1 MPERQQAPPLVGFD
15 PRSIFQG
22 VTGFRAGQADLVVGG
37 ESRQVLGRMAAC
49 YFGYREE
56 EGRIFFQGVSVIAPP
71 KLVWDYSDEDIHAL
85 LLKGLE
91 DVQGGPLPAQ
101 AANAFLEHVTVQRCT
116 QLDSNEV
123 IAAVRTVGGR
133 RVIVVPHSSKYR
145 EPALKPDWALGRSGA
160 LLAEDMWVPHV
171 VHLAQACCEA
181 AQTGTSVIV
190 FHADEDA
197 PAKQE
202 SRQALTDVDLLYPIF
217 LEHAGQA
224 NMADLM
230 SRQIPRW
237 VALAA
242 GGRTQVA
249 LEELEKAELAA
260 DVKRQVALQVVARAG
275 DGRKTLELLH
285 ERLAEFEMLPADA
298 AARFGQMAYKF
309 GDKELA
315 RRLFAACVDDLNDE
329 MWLETS
335 LMTATSIAEAALV
348 ERCWNRLSSLFK
360 NSVVLQENRDF
371 RLMLICD
378 ASANPSLAA
387 TSKAGF
393 EEFHVFI
400 SDALSPEEKP
410 NYGALVESVRA
421 RWAESLP
428 LAAVCIALHAL
439 GRGDLPSAV
448 VFAELA
454 LEDGVYEAQ
463 AARTLL
469 GALQRMFLLQ
479 VRTSAGMDEYKLPLL
494 HIMRYLGGH
503 PSEAGLR
510 ARVASALS
518 VESAGAI
525 GLPLL
530 ASFAIDVVARGAN
543 LKDAARLPEA
553 ASEEELKN
561 FIVRAY
567 GWMTGQGAIEPGV
580 TRMPAEVVGGNAAS
594 LIAALERMMRYAARN
609 QDAPED
615 LKALQDWAY
624 MVCLLHPHA
633 PEFSAD
639 LDALRLLAVKLSVH
653 GQPQRARDI
662 AEQILILGS
671 DSAERQR
678 LAWGNYAD
686 VYQHTRSPVDALIG
700 VTCAALTNAPLGA
713 ADLYQEAYTLL
724 RVSRDLHMYGFA
736 RAILPAC
743 RRLIGIQGLGE
754 MGLQRLAGVEIALD
768 VAESSE
774 IDVPGRVALLGRARV
789 HCEDVMQG
797 GDELFPAAAQF
808 LQVAG
813 ALERDGHELPQA
825 AATVR
830 AVLYQ
835 RLGLETATFLK
846 ALSAAHPTAEEV
858 VWLHNRLGAASNS
871 EDTAGDQLSVVLSA
885 HRLLQ
890 HRTPEISPEQAAVAA
905 ELLSDRSLGLET
917 AARPLTVAWP
927 CQFIANLSKSG
938 LGVLMVATDNNG
950 EVVAAVAE
958 HGDVR
963 IERPAVKGHTF
974 ASLLS
979 AWSATYP
986 YRYGFIE
993 REEGN
998 GEFYSSMRDIELPM
1012 PNTDRVL
1019 IIAEPMLQQIA
1030 FNVVLADGRLVGE
1043 SKAIGLAP
1051 SLTWFEDV
1059 RRRPRTP
1066 SHIRYAWI
1074 SCSPE
1079 SEAFGTLDML
1089 FARLGPVFDHHGFT
1103 TDTSG
1108 RIPDNVRGA
1117 SIAIATAHGQLT
1129 TEQRYIHRIADEHD
1143 LTESPVAL
1151 ARALAGVEL
1160 VILFVC
1166 SGGRVDRHPIANT
1179 TVSLPKMLLDRG
1191 CRAVV
1196 ASPWPLAAA
1205 VPGNWLERFLE
1216 AWEGGDTVLQ
1226 ASFKANQRVAERLG
1240 QEPALS
1246 LAMAAYGD
1254 VLLTK

>member
-1 MPERQQAPPLVGFD
+1 MPEPQPVTHLIGFD

-22 VTGFRAGQADLVVGG
+22 LDGFRAGQADLIVGG

-56 EGRIFFQGVSVIAPP
+56 KGRIFFQGVSIIAPP
-71 KLVWDYSDEDIHAL
+71 RLVWDYSDEVIHAF

-91 DVQGGPLPAQ
+91 DVQGGPLPVEVAH
-101 AANAFLEHVTVQRCT
+101 AFLARVTVQRCT

-123 IAAVRTVGGR
+123 ISAVRTVAGR
-133 RVIVVPHSSKYR
+133 RVILVPHSSKYR
-145 EPALKPDWALGRSGA
+145 DPALKAEWALGRSGA
-160 LLAEDMWVPHV
+160 LLAEDMWVPHAV
-171 VHLAQACCEA
+171 QLAQYCCEA
-181 AQTGTSVIV
+181 AQAGTSVIV
-190 FHADEDA
+190 FHAEEDT
-197 PAKQE
+197 PAKNE
-202 SRQALTDVDLLYPIF
+202 SRQALNGVDLLYPIF
-217 LEHAGQA
+217 LEHAGRT
-224 NMADLM
+224 NMTELL

-242 GGRTQVA
+242 AGRTQVA
-249 LEELEKAELAA
+249 LEELEQAALAE

-285 ERLAEFEMLPADA
+285 EHLAELDKLPADA
-298 AARFGQMAYKF
+298 AARLGQMAYKF
-309 GDKELA
+309 GDKKA
-315 RRLFAACVDDLNDE
+315 AHQLFAAGVDELNDE

-335 LMTATSIAEAALV
+335 LTTVTSMGAADLV
-348 ERCWNRLSSLFK
+348 NRFWNRLSSLFK
-360 NSVVLQENRDF
+360 NSVVLRENRDF

-378 ASANPSLAA
+378 ASADPSLAA
-387 TSKAGF
+387 TSRAGF
-393 EEFHVFI
+393 DEFHVFVA
-400 SDALSPEEKP
+400 DALRPEAKP
-410 NYGALVESVRA
+410 DYAALIESVRA
-421 RWAESLP
+421 RWAKFRT
-428 LAAVCIALHAL
+428 LAAICIALHAL
-439 GRGDLPSAV
+439 GHGDLTGV
-448 VFAELA
+448 VGFAELA
-454 LEDGVYEAQ
+454 LQDSVYEAQ
-463 AARTLL
+463 AARILL
-469 GALQRMFLLQ
+469 SALQRMFLLQ
-479 VRTSAGMDEYKLPLL
+479 VRMSAGMDEYKLLLL
-494 HIMRYLGGH
+494 HILRYLGGH
-503 PSEAGLR
+503 SSEAGLR
-510 ARVASALS
+510 ARLASALS
-518 VESAGAI
+518 VESAGAT
-525 GLPLL
+525 GLPVLV
-530 ASFAIDVVARGAN
+530 SFAIDVAAQGTS
-543 LKDAARLPEA
+543 LKAAATLPESA
-553 ASEEELKN
+553 TEDELKN
-561 FIVRAY
+561 FIIRAY
-567 GWMTGQGAIEPGV
+567 RWMTDQGAIEPGV
-580 TRMPAEVVGGNAAS
+580 TKMPKEVIGGDAAS
-594 LIAALERMMRYAARN
+594 LITALERMMRYAARN
-609 QDAPED
+609 KDTKDD

-624 MVCLLHPHA
+624 MACLLHPHA
-633 PEFSAD
+633 PELSAD
-639 LDALRLLAVKLSVH
+639 LDSLRLLAVTLSIH

-686 VYQHTRSPVDALIG
+686 IYQRTRSPVDALIG

-724 RVSRDLHMYGFA
+724 RVSRDLHMYGLA
-736 RAILPAC
+736 HGILPAC
-743 RRLIGIQGLGE
+743 KRLSEIQGLGK
-754 MGLQRLAGVEIALD
+754 MGLQRLAGVELALD

-774 IDVPGRVALLGRARV
+774 IDVPGRVELLERARV

-830 AVLYQ
+830 AMLYE
-835 RLGLETATFLK
+835 RLGPETASFLK
-846 ALSAAHPTAEEV
+846 AVSAAHPTSEEV

-871 EDTAGDQLSVVLSA
+871 EDTAGDQLAVVLSA

-905 ELLSDRSLGLET
+905 ELLSDRSLELDT

-927 CQFIANLSKSG
+927 RQFIANLSKSG
-938 LGVLMVATDNNG
+938 LGVLMIATDSNG

-963 IERPAVKGHTF
+963 IERPAVKGRTF

-986 YRYGFIE
+986 YRYGCIE

-1012 PNTDRVL
+1012 PNTDQVL
-1019 IIAEPMLQQIA
+1019 IIAEPVLQQIA

-1051 SLTWFEDV
+1051 SLTWFDDV

-1066 SHIRYAWI
+1066 SHIRHAWI

-1079 SEAFGTLDML
+1079 SETFGTLEML

-1129 TEQRYIHRIADEHD
+1129 TEQRYIHSIADEHD
-1143 LTESPVAL
+1143 LTESPAAL

-1216 AWEGGDTVLQ
+1216 AWEAGDTVLQ
-1226 ASFKANQRVAERLG
+1226 ANFKANQHVAERLG
-1240 QEPALS
+1240 QEPGLS